1 MDLRIMVV
9 EDSETTRRIIRAILE
24 TREWRICGEAKNG
37 QEAIRQFRKLRP
49 DVVIL
54 DFTMP
59 DLSGIDVAA
68 RLSKIDPLVPLILF
82 TISEVEQLH
91 DAASG
96 AGIYAVVSKARAWDL
111 IGTIESAIAHLS
123 DLGQPIQSLIDGPG
137 MKAKRHQ
144 PRKTLHEDVA
154 ASCCDRYRKSA
165 RKRGRFALPERDI
178 RTQQNYFRAR
188 RRARK
193 ASDQTSM

>member
-1 MDLRIMVV
+1 VDSPQRIRELPGHLTQRNAGFTRMRVFSQRAFGAIKLFWGTPMDLRILVV

-37 QEAIRQFRKLRP
+37 QQAIRQFQKLRP

-54 DFTMP
+54 DLTMP
-59 DLSGIDVAA
+59 DLSGIEVAA

-82 TISEVEQLH
+82 TISEVEQLY

-111 IGTIESAIAHLS
+111 IGTIESAITHLS
-123 DLGQPIQSLIDGPG
+123 DLGQPIQ
-137 MKAKRHQ
+137 
-144 PRKTLHEDVA
+144 
-154 ASCCDRYRKSA
+154 
-165 RKRGRFALPERDI
+165 
-178 RTQQNYFRAR
+178 
-188 RRARK
+188 
-193 ASDQTSM
+193 

>member
-1 MDLRIMVV
+1 MIGQGLDRLAIAERCALGPPNGGDTWIYTDACISAPRVRGYNVFWGTAMDLRIMVV
-9 EDSETTRRIIRAILE
+9 EDSETTRRIIRAILQ

-37 QEAIRQFRKLRP
+37 QSAIRQFRKLRP

-54 DFTMP
+54 DLTMP
-59 DLSGIDVAA
+59 DLSGIEVAA

-123 DLGQPIQSLIDGPG
+123 DLGQPIQ
-137 MKAKRHQ
+137 
-144 PRKTLHEDVA
+144 
-154 ASCCDRYRKSA
+154 
-165 RKRGRFALPERDI
+165 
-178 RTQQNYFRAR
+178 
-188 RRARK
+188 
-193 ASDQTSM
+193 

>member
-1 MDLRIMVV
+1 LDRPASGVQSHSGPPNGGDARFYTNACISVARIRGYKDIWGTAMDLRIMVV

-37 QEAIRQFRKLRP
+37 QAAIRQFRKLRP

-82 TISEVEQLH
+82 TISEVEQLY

-123 DLGQPIQSLIDGPG
+123 DLGQPIQ
-137 MKAKRHQ
+137 
-144 PRKTLHEDVA
+144 
-154 ASCCDRYRKSA
+154 
-165 RKRGRFALPERDI
+165 
-178 RTQQNYFRAR
+178 
-188 RRARK
+188 
-193 ASDQTSM
+193 

>member
-37 QEAIRQFRKLRP
+37 QAAIRQFRKLRP

-111 IGTIESAIAHLS
+111 IGTIEAAIAHLS
-123 DLGQPIQSLIDGPG
+123 DLGQPIQ
-137 MKAKRHQ
+137 
-144 PRKTLHEDVA
+144 
-154 ASCCDRYRKSA
+154 
-165 RKRGRFALPERDI
+165 
-178 RTQQNYFRAR
+178 
-188 RRARK
+188 
-193 ASDQTSM
+193 